1 MKMESSAQRKIKF
14 STGCQVGFISINE
27 GRPILLLTEHWQWL
41 ERNSYRTDG
50 NSMCL
55 TECLLDELYKGGYI
69 RKPNL
74 EVVVD
79 ECIRRMLETKDKRRN
94 ALTQHLYD
102 LYKERAPKEV
112 FERAKT
118 ECKREIRE
126 IDEAEKKLN
135 DFIDKI
141 PQKRN

>member
-1 MKMESSAQRKIKF
+1 MESSSQRKIKF

-41 ERNSYRTDG
+41 ERNGYRTDG

-55 TECLLDELYKGGYI
+55 AECVLDELYKSGYI
-69 RKPNL
+69 RKSNL

-79 ECIRRMLETKDKRRN
+79 ECIRRMLTMKDKRRN

-102 LYKERAPKEV
+102 LYKERVPKEV
-112 FERAKT
+112 FERAKA
-118 ECKREIRE
+118 ESKREIKE
-126 IDEAEKKLN
+126 VDEAERQLD
-135 DFIDKI
+135 DFIKKI
-141 PQKRN
+141 PNRRS